1 MRTLPELEVHLGH
14 VRTPSPVETPE
25 SLRAEFAARRTAQ
38 QERLNEREKRNR
50 LNGAAAGAFA
60 GLLAVVATCGVTR
73 KEIHWH
79 SFLWEALLCA
89 LAGYL
94 LARWKG
100 GVLKGIGMFAGAYLV
115 ATLLRAM
122 GLDPAVVFDNS
133 DLRKIG
139 SITGNVT
146 ALAVL
151 TGVGGVFGHVIADD

>member
-1 MRTLPELEVHLGH
+1 MRTLPDLDIDLGYA
-14 VRTPSPVETPE
+14 RASAPVETPE
-25 SLRAEFAARRTAQ
+25 SLKAEFEARRTAQ
-38 QERLNEREKRNR
+38 FERLDERERRNR
-50 LNGAAAGAFA
+50 LSGTAAGAFA
-60 GLLAVVATCGVTR
+60 GLLAVVTTCGVTR

-79 SFLWEALLCA
+79 SFVWEALLCA

-100 GVLKGIGMFAGAYLV
+100 GVLKGIGMFAGAYLL

-122 GLDPAVVFDNS
+122 GLDPAVVFDNA

-146 ALAVL
+146 ALAL
-151 TGVGGVFGHVIADD
+151 LAGVGGVFGHVIADD